1 MTPSASP
8 FPSGSV
14 RDLPWG
20 GTLGRMNE
28 SFEDGPGGPADTNGI
43 ERLLVRVAEALHESG
58 APSYRIEASV
68 AAVGRRFDM
77 VTAVFAVPT
86 GLTLGLGPVDRQKIR
101 MIRTRPRSPALQR
114 MRLVDVV
121 IRDLVSGE
129 CDAGTGVR
137 RLDEITASP
146 SPWGHLA
153 TLLAFMLT
161 GAGVAILSGGTM
173 WSALAA
179 SIAAGGVAL
188 ILRIF
193 GSSPHRAPLAD
204 FVAAFVAALIANL
217 LATWLGSDPR
227 LTLVAAIIV
236 LVPGLM
242 LTIAMRE
249 LAMGELTAGSARLMG
264 ALTTFVALGFGAGLG
279 EGVGELLSTV
289 PLPEVATVSPS
300 IWTLLPAVGAAS
312 IGLMILL
319 GEDPRM
325 THWFLAAVLLGWGSI
340 QVAAPLASPEVTA
353 AIAALAVGLGGN
365 LANRFRG
372 VPTALVAVP
381 GLIVLVPGALG
392 LTGFRSLMS
401 DDPITGLNT
410 IIDAMLIG
418 GGLVAGLLVAAMLLP
433 PRTAL

>member
-1 MTPSASP
+1 
-8 FPSGSV
+8 
-14 RDLPWG
+14 
-20 GTLGRMNE
+20 MNE
-28 SFEDGPGGPADTNGI
+28 TSEDVPVDHVDRGGV

-58 APSYRIEASV
+58 APSYRIESSV

-77 VTAVFAVPT
+77 TTAVFAVPT
-86 GLTLGLGPVDRQKIR
+86 GLTLGLGPIDRQKVR

-114 MRLVDVV
+114 MRLVDIV
-121 IRDLVSGE
+121 IRELVSGD
-129 CDAGTGVR
+129 CDADTGVR
-137 RLDEITASP
+137 RLDEIAARP

-161 GAGVAILSGGTM
+161 AAGVASLSGGTLGT
-173 WSALAA
+173 ALAA
-179 SIAAGGVAL
+179 SIAGAAVAVT
-188 ILRIF
+188 LRFF

-204 FVAAFVAALIANL
+204 FVAAFMAAVLGNV
-217 LATWLGSDPR
+217 LAIWFESDPR
-227 LTLVAAIIV
+227 LTLIAAIIV
-236 LVPGLM
+236 LVPGLT

-249 LAMGELTAGSARLMG
+249 LAMGELTAGAARLMG

-279 EGVGELLSTV
+279 EGIGELLASV
-289 PLPEVATVSPS
+289 PLVETAPASPT
-300 IWTLLPAVGAAS
+300 IWTLLPAVVAAA

-340 QVAAPLASPEVTA
+340 RVAAPLASPEVTA

-433 PRTAL
+433 PRTSL

>member
-1 MTPSASP
+1 
-8 FPSGSV
+8 
-14 RDLPWG
+14 
-20 GTLGRMNE
+20 MNE
-28 SFEDGPGGPADTNGI
+28 TSEDVPVEAADRGGV

-86 GLTLGLGPVDRQKIR
+86 GLTLGLGPVDRQKMR

-114 MRLVDVV
+114 MRLVDIV
-121 IRDLVSGE
+121 IRDLVSGD
-129 CDAGTGVR
+129 CDAGAGVR
-137 RLDEITASP
+137 RLDEIAASP
-146 SPWGHLA
+146 SPWGRRA

-173 WSALAA
+173 WTALAA

-204 FVAAFVAALIANL
+204 FVAAFVAAVLANA
-217 LATWLGSDPR
+217 LAIWFGSDPR
-227 LTLVAAIIV
+227 LTLIAAIIV
-236 LVPGLM
+236 LVPGLT

-279 EGVGELLSTV
+279 EGVGELLSPVQVT
-289 PLPEVATVSPS
+289 EVATASPTV
-300 IWTLLPAVGAAS
+300 WTLLPAVFAAS

-319 GEDPRM
+319 GEIPRM

-340 QVAAPLASPEVTA
+340 QVAAPFASPEVTA

>member
-1 MTPSASP
+1 
-8 FPSGSV
+8 
-14 RDLPWG
+14 
-20 GTLGRMNE
+20 MNAT
-28 SFEDGPGGPADTNGI
+28 FEDGPGETAATNGI
-43 ERLLVRVAEALHESG
+43 ERLLIRVAEALHESG
-58 APSYRIEASV
+58 APSDRIEASV

-86 GLTLGLGPVDRQKIR
+86 GLTLGLGPVDRQKVPV
-101 MIRTRPRSPALQR
+101 IRTRPRSPALQR
-114 MRLVDVV
+114 MRLVDIV
-121 IRDLVSGE
+121 IHDLVAGD

-137 RLDEITASP
+137 RLDEIAAKP
-146 SPWGHLA
+146 SPWGPWTA
-153 TLLAFMLT
+153 LLAFMLT

-173 WSALAA
+173 WTALAA

-204 FVAAFVAALIANL
+204 FVAALAAALLANV
-217 LATWLGSDPR
+217 LAIWFGSDPR
-227 LTLVAAIIV
+227 LTLIAAIIV
-236 LVPGLM
+236 LVPGLT

-279 EGVGELLSTV
+279 EGVGELLSSAPATELTTV
-289 PLPEVATVSPS
+289 ALT

-340 QVAAPLASPEVTA
+340 QIAAPLASPEVTA
-353 AIAALAVGLGGN
+353 AIAAFAVGLGGN

>member
-1 MTPSASP
+1 MKET
-8 FPSGSV
+8 
-14 RDLPWG
+14 
-20 GTLGRMNE
+20 
-28 SFEDGPGGPADTNGI
+28 FEDGPGPAAETNGI

-58 APSYRIEASV
+58 APSDRIEASV

-86 GLTLGLGPVDRQKIR
+86 GLTLGLGPLDRQTVR

-121 IRDLVSGE
+121 IRDLVSGD
-129 CDAGTGVR
+129 CDASSGLR
-137 RLDEITASP
+137 RLDEIAAKP
-146 SPWGHLA
+146 SPWGPG
-153 TLLAFMLT
+153 TSLLAFMLT

-173 WSALAA
+173 WTGLAA
-179 SIAAGGVAL
+179 SIAAGVVAL
-188 ILRIF
+188 VLRIF

-204 FVAAFVAALIANL
+204 FVAAFVAALLANV
-217 LATWLGSDPR
+217 LATRFGSDPR
-227 LTLVAAIIV
+227 LTLIASIIV
-236 LVPGLM
+236 LVPGLT

-249 LAMGELTAGSARLMG
+249 LAMGELTAGAARLMG

-279 EGVGELLSTV
+279 EAVGELLSSASV
-289 PLPEVATVSPS
+289 VEMIPASPT
-300 IWTLLPAVGAAS
+300 IWTLLPAVAAAS

-340 QVAAPLASPEVTA
+340 RLTAPLASPEVTA

-392 LTGFRSLMS
+392 LSGFRSLMS

-418 GGLVAGLLVAAMLLP
+418 GGLVAGLLVAAMVVP